1 MSLITSLEIRVAI
14 KLLQGL
20 KGKIFQI
27 CSSFSEKKLDEK
39 LPKHGTEFL
48 QVCNNYMCRD
58 FMPGLSGYCSCFI
71 YRVKLFDYA
80 KDMGDL
86 VRAGES
92 QIDGK
97 VQR

>member
-1 MSLITSLEIRVAI
+1 
-14 KLLQGL
+14 
-20 KGKIFQI
+20 
-27 CSSFSEKKLDEK
+27 
-39 LPKHGTEFL
+39 
-48 QVCNNYMCRD
+48 
-58 FMPGLSGYCSCFI
+58 MPGLSGYCSCFI
-71 YRVKLFDYA
+71 SRVKLFDYA